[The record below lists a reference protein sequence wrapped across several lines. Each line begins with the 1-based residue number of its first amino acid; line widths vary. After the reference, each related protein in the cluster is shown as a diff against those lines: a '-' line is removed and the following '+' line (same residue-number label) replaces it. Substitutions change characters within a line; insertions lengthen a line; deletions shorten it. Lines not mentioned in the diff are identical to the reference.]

1 MGLLLSFGKIK
12 DLSSICQWAAIGFPV
27 RGRRGGFIKAFSR
40 IRISPDRQPGD
51 KCRFREKL
59 FLLPGR
65 SGNRRPP
72 DPTLKEKDIFIIV
85 LLFFPATRF
94 SRFRP
99 FPGRGRR
106 TDRSG
111 SILKNFHNLFI
122 NL

>member
-1 MGLLLSFGKIK
+1 M
-12 DLSSICQWAAIGFPV
+12 
-27 RGRRGGFIKAFSR
+27 
-40 IRISPDRQPGD
+40 
-51 KCRFREKL
+51 
-59 FLLPGR
+59 PGR

-94 SRFRP
+94 SRFRS